1 VNPPLNL
8 RRVTGSW
15 SRGFTFIELLL
26 VIAINGLGSA
36 LVSLAL
42 PNPGQNALMR
52 DADRLAALLEA
63 ARAQSRATGLPV
75 RWHATAHGFV
85 FDGLPASAPPLPT
98 GWLDAQTYAV
108 GNASAVLG
116 PDPIIAAQ
124 TIELR
129 NRAAGN
135 RTVDVTTD
143 GLAPFHVVT
152 VQ

>member
-1 VNPPLNL
+1 MNLASNL
-8 RRVTGSW
+8 RRAPGIRR
-15 SRGFTFIELLL
+15 RGFTFIELLL
-26 VIAINGLGSA
+26 VIAIIGLGTA

-42 PNPGQNALMR
+42 PDPGRNALMR

-75 RWHATAHGFV
+75 TWQATAHGFT
-85 FDGLPASAPPLPT
+85 FSGLPASAPPLPT
-98 GWLDAQTYAV
+98 TWLSAQTYVV

-129 NRAAGN
+129 NTTAGN

-143 GLAPFHVVT
+143 GLAPFHVVS